1 MSESSSPNSTPAL
14 PLEALN
20 WLSQL
25 LWIVAVCAALAFGY
39 AFYSESTLFRGLGL
53 QLVLLAVVLW
63 STRRSIH
70 LHYALTNDRR
80 QVIEAWS
87 LHYLFTAAPLVVL
100 LIGALMSILIGRVE
114 VARPL
119 SPQEIATSAIL
130 AVLAASLWTA
140 LGKMTQGVSANE
152 NDGLPTIQ
160 LTLHAARVAWFLA
173 ATAQLASSVF
183 SSVPQWLAVVVH
195 VYLIAVLSESL
206 LRLVIAWFQLE
217 RMANAN
223 DCQWP
228 NPLDSL
234 IREVL
239 LTSINPLDTLFQV
252 AERRFGLSLRSSW
265 SIRFFRRA
273 TPVALLLSLLM
284 FWLST
289 SLVIVQP
296 DQLALSEVLGR
307 VQAEPLQPGLHWKYP
322 WPFGNVRR
330 VSVGEIRT
338 LQIGFSQEVDEK
350 AVVATTPRSMLW
362 TEPHANEFA
371 LVLGTQSELVAVN
384 AQIYFQV
391 GKQVEQLK
399 DYLVR
404 HTDPVQALEAIAY
417 QVLREETEHAT
428 LDQVLTEDR
437 QAFAQRIAAKVA
449 EKSQQMQLGIEI
461 VDVSL
466 LSLHPPVE
474 AADAYLDVSNAES
487 DAQRR
492 VIQARGDAVA
502 KLLTAEKESAAL
514 VAAAKQDAAK
524 RIGLAGQEASHFAE
538 ASKAYR
544 AAPDTYRTRLWFDTY
559 EKALPGRQVYVIDSQ
574 LQDVLVTEPNASL
587 SPTVIPPHNKQS
599 PLPADQN

>member
-1 MSESSSPNSTPAL
+1 MSDESQSKTNPRPSSETTA
-14 PLEALN
+14 
-20 WLSQL
+20 WLTQL
-25 LWIVAVCAALAFGY
+25 LWIVTVCAALTFGY
-39 AFYSESTLFRGLGL
+39 AFYSESALFRGLGI
-53 QLVLLAVVLW
+53 QLLLTAALLW
-63 STRRSIH
+63 STRRSIG
-70 LHYALTNDRR
+70 LQAAPTTDPAKS
-80 QVIEAWS
+80 IEAWS
-87 LHYLFTAAPLVVL
+87 LHTIFTAGPFVVL
-100 LIGALMSILIGRVE
+100 LIGVIMSLLVGRVE

-140 LGKMTQGVSANE
+140 LGKMTQGIAAEPSDELATVK
-152 NDGLPTIQ
+152 
-160 LTLHAARVAWFLA
+160 LTLHEARVGWFLA
-173 ATAQLASSVF
+173 AAAQLASSVF
-183 SSVPQWLAVVVH
+183 AGVPQWLAVAIH
-195 VYLIAVLSESL
+195 IYLAIVIGESV
-206 LRLVIAWFQLE
+206 LRLLIAWFQLE
-217 RMANAN
+217 RVTSTRSEEL
-223 DCQWP
+223 P
-228 NPLDSL
+228 HPLNSL
-234 IREVL
+234 IREL
-239 LTSINPLDTLFQV
+239 LLSSLNPLDTLFQI

-273 TPVALLLSLLM
+273 TPVALLLSLLV

-289 SLVIVQP
+289 SMVIVQP

-307 VQAEPLQPGLHWKYP
+307 VQPVPLQPGLHAKYP
-322 WPFGNVRR
+322 WPFGSVRR

-338 LQIGFSQEVDEK
+338 LQIGFSQPVDEK
-350 AVVATTPRSMLW
+350 AVVAAEPRSMLW

-391 GKQVEQLK
+391 GKSVEQLTN
-399 DYLVR
+399 YLVR
-404 HTDPVQALEAIAY
+404 HADPGKALEAVAY
-417 QVLREETEHAT
+417 QVLREETENAT

-437 QAFAQRIAAKVA
+437 QAFAQRIASQVT
-449 EKSQQMQLGIEI
+449 EKARQMQLGVEI

-474 AADAYLDVSNAES
+474 AAEAYLDVSNAES

-492 VIQARGDAVA
+492 VIQARGDAEA

-514 VAAAKQDAAK
+514 VASAKQGAAK

-544 AAPDTYRTRLWFDTY
+544 AAPETYRTRLWFDTY

-574 LQDVLVTEPNASL
+574 LQDVLMTEPNASL
-587 SPTVIPPHNKQS
+587 TPTVIPPLTS
-599 PLPADQN
+599 PSP